1 MTVYHS
7 LSHLRRDCEYHVA
20 FLRSEGKSGFSEC
33 CVDSC
38 GRYREAPGIEDC
50 RRAPDGAS
58 RAYVSIPPKY
68 AVVNVIG
75 CIKGKSATQIAR
87 TFGGRRCNFTAETF
101 GHAFTSSQRSAWG
114 KTCSEPISA
123 NQEEEDERYEQ
134 MKCGIYT
141 RRLGGSCFYG
151 AFEALTQ

>member
-58 RAYVSIPPKY
+58 RAYVCEYSAEVCGGECDRMHQGEECYSDSQDVWWSTAQFHCGNFWARVYFVSTVGLGENMFRAYIRKPRGRGRAVRADEVWNLHSPP
-68 AVVNVIG
+68 
-75 CIKGKSATQIAR
+75 
-87 TFGGRRCNFTAETF
+87 GRLMLL
-101 GHAFTSSQRSAWG
+101 W
-114 KTCSEPISA
+114 
-123 NQEEEDERYEQ
+123 
-134 MKCGIYT
+134 
-141 RRLGGSCFYG
+141 RL
-151 AFEALTQ
+151 